1 MTTQIHDGNDAG
13 ILVGAATTDKV
24 GFHGAT
30 PVVQQAAITSGADTT
45 TEFTASINSIIAV
58 LRAYGF
64 VPNAD
69 A

>member
-1 MTTQIHDGNDAG
+1 MTYQLHDGDDSGVLIGSSTTQ
-13 ILVGAATTDKV
+13 KV

-30 PVVQQAAITSGADTT
+30 PVVQQAAIASGADTT

-64 VPNAD
+64 IPNAD